1 MDVVFIL
8 DFFLNCITAYVDKDQ
23 LLVISHFAIAKH
35 YVKTWAIIDLASAIP
50 FDMILEPDSI
60 HISSCTTGND
70 ISPEAPNKLLRAGRV
85 AKVMRLLRLLRLGKL
100 GLAFKKLSMYTD
112 IRWGVIRIL
121 QFGTSVLLVCHV
133 LACFWMLVP
142 RLDNFERP
150 SWATTTTIGDTD
162 IKDTNYWTQYIY
174 CLYWAITTMSTI
186 GYGDVT
192 PKNEVETSVC
202 IVAMLVGSAVFA
214 YGITTL
220 CEIVAN
226 LSLRDVFYHQQADM
240 MLEMLRYMNIDP
252 KIRGEV
258 RKYMYF
264 KKRSSV
270 PSFFHE
276 DQLLESLSPPLRQK
290 VLTEYNFRILQR
302 FPIFYPKPLVFAV
315 YDLIEKNAS
324 QGRRL
329 FTKIEVNSR
338 ELAAP
343 VKFPIKDHDS
353 GQLLYLDDIFSHER
367 RFLIS
372 RPTAQQ
378 LMGIQRLS
386 LLEEIAHRLQGKHY
400 SSDTVILT
408 PEMLVKSCFFIA
420 NGTVTEMCAAAKLDE
435 YGAGDTFGE
444 IPCILNRCSPTIFIC
459 NSACDVFELDEKD
472 FRHIFSLYPHVW
484 QEVIFSGAAA
494 HIRGLKMRGECRRAI
509 RTIRASLQ
517 ATSWRQRRMRQ
528 GYFANVNYL
537 LQGVQ
542 DGSQNL
548 VKTSVGLQMAME
560 RHKEGSGSCDSHTA
574 KVTTKSSWSAKKPK
588 LGAQQLY
595 RAKSMQSPK
604 LANLV

>member
-1 MDVVFIL
+1 MQFNPVSLARNEDGLRQKQKMEGNVEMLHVHRVVHGQARTAEVIGEQPGSFRNRVNSDLGISGQFMNSFTALARRSRLIAASQTAKRQERSHDGCFLDVEKTCIIDPNSRFRYLWDCFCIYFVVYTALVLPFRVAFDQPACGFWDAHEKMMDVVFIL

-240 MLEMLRYMNIDP
+240 MLEMLRYMNIGNQ
-252 KIRGEV
+252 IRI
-258 RKYMYF
+258 YQYLFNM
-264 KKRSSV
+264 
-270 PSFFHE
+270 SF
-276 DQLLESLSPPLRQK
+276 
-290 VLTEYNFRILQR
+290 I
-302 FPIFYPKPLVFAV
+302 
-315 YDLIEKNAS
+315 
-324 QGRRL
+324 
-329 FTKIEVNSR
+329 
-338 ELAAP
+338 
-343 VKFPIKDHDS
+343 
-353 GQLLYLDDIFSHER
+353 
-367 RFLIS
+367 
-372 RPTAQQ
+372 
-378 LMGIQRLS
+378 
-386 LLEEIAHRLQGKHY
+386 
-400 SSDTVILT
+400 
-408 PEMLVKSCFFIA
+408 
-420 NGTVTEMCAAAKLDE
+420 
-435 YGAGDTFGE
+435 
-444 IPCILNRCSPTIFIC
+444 
-459 NSACDVFELDEKD
+459 
-472 FRHIFSLYPHVW
+472 
-484 QEVIFSGAAA
+484 
-494 HIRGLKMRGECRRAI
+494 
-509 RTIRASLQ
+509 
-517 ATSWRQRRMRQ
+517 
-528 GYFANVNYL
+528 
-537 LQGVQ
+537 
-542 DGSQNL
+542 
-548 VKTSVGLQMAME
+548 
-560 RHKEGSGSCDSHTA
+560 
-574 KVTTKSSWSAKKPK
+574 
-588 LGAQQLY
+588 
-595 RAKSMQSPK
+595 
-604 LANLV
+604 